1 MRLSTSMR
9 QAFVRAVMD
18 DVPFVD
24 YDEQLRQLAQKAVDS
39 YRPAALVRALD
50 LDPSIQDWLNRDYQ
64 FISKYSQSFC
74 LVGAKQS
81 LDRLN
86 ADKDFTQAAQN
97 LRKQQQAQLEQRSAL
112 ETKLKASAQACQTRA
127 QLAKALPE
135 FEKYL
140 PIEAGNSKCL
150 PALANLMSDFMAA
163 GWPKQPAS
171 AEKESSLEPNLETA
185 LA

>member
-9 QAFVRAVMD
+9 QAFIRAVMD

-24 YDEQLRQLAQKAVDS
+24 YDEQVRELAQKTVDS

-64 FISKYSQSFC
+64 YIHKYQKSFC
-74 LVGAKQS
+74 LVGSKQS

-86 ADKDFTQAAQN
+86 ADPDFTQAAQN

-171 AEKESSLEPNLETA
+171 AEKESNLEPSLETA

>member
-9 QAFVRAVMD
+9 LAFVRAVMD

-24 YDEQLRQLAQKAVDS
+24 YDEQVRELAQKTVDS
-39 YRPAALVRALD
+39 YRPAALVRALEI
-50 LDPSIQDWLNRDYQ
+50 DPSIQDWLNRDYQ
-64 FISKYSQSFC
+64 YIHKYQKSFC
-74 LVGAKQS
+74 LVGSKQS

-86 ADKDFTQAAQN
+86 ADPNFTQAAQN

-171 AEKESSLEPNLETA
+171 AEKDSSLEPSPEPA

>member
-1 MRLSTSMR
+1 MRLSTTLRS
-9 QAFVRAVMD
+9 AFVRAVMD

-39 YRPAALVRALD
+39 YRPAALVRALA
-50 LDPSIQDWLNRDYQ
+50 LDPNIQDWLNRDYQ
-64 FISKYSQSFC
+64 FIHKYQQSFC
-74 LVGAKQS
+74 LVGSMQS

-86 ADKDFTQAAQN
+86 ADKDFTLAAVN
-97 LRKQQQAQLEQRSAL
+97 LRKLQQAQQEKRSAL
-112 ETKLKASAQACQTRA
+112 EAKLKASAQACQTRA
-127 QLAKALPE
+127 QLAKAFPE

-140 PIEAGNSKCL
+140 PTEAGNSKCL

-171 AEKESSLEPNLETA
+171 AEKESRLEPSLEPA

>member
-9 QAFVRAVMD
+9 QAFIRAVMD

-24 YDEQLRQLAQKAVDS
+24 YDEQLRQLAQKTVDS

-64 FISKYSQSFC
+64 YIHKYQKSFC
-74 LVGAKQS
+74 LVGSMQS

-86 ADKDFTQAAQN
+86 ADKDFTLAAVN
-97 LRKQQQAQLEQRSAL
+97 LRKLQQAQQEKRSAL
-112 ETKLKASAQACQTRA
+112 EAKLKASAQACQTRA
-127 QLAKALPE
+127 QLAKAFPE

-140 PIEAGNSKCL
+140 PTEAGNSKCL

>member
-1 MRLSTSMR
+1 MRLSTTLRS
-9 QAFVRAVMD
+9 AFVRAVMD

-24 YDEQLRQLAQKAVDS
+24 YDEQLRQLAQKVVDS
-39 YRPAALVRALD
+39 YRPAALVRALA
-50 LDPSIQDWLNRDYQ
+50 LDPNIQDWLNRDYQ
-64 FISKYSQSFC
+64 FIHKYQQSFC
-74 LVGAKQS
+74 LVGSMQS

-86 ADKDFTQAAQN
+86 ADKALTLAAVN
-97 LRKQQQAQLEQRSAL
+97 LRKLQQAQQEKRSAL
-112 ETKLKASAQACQTRA
+112 EAKLKASAQACQTRA
-127 QLAKALPE
+127 QLAKAFPE

-140 PIEAGNSKCL
+140 PTEAGNSKCL

-171 AEKESSLEPNLETA
+171 AEKESRLEPSLEPA

>member
-9 QAFVRAVMD
+9 LAFVRAVMD

-24 YDEQLRQLAQKAVDS
+24 YDEQLRQLAQKTVDS

-64 FISKYSQSFC
+64 YIHKYQKSFC
-74 LVGAKQS
+74 LVGSKQS

-86 ADKDFTQAAQN
+86 ADPDFTQAAQN

-127 QLAKALPE
+127 QLAKTLPE

-140 PIEAGNSKCL
+140 PTEAGNSKCL

>member
-9 QAFVRAVMD
+9 LAFVRAVMD

-24 YDEQLRQLAQKAVDS
+24 YDEQLRQLAQKTVDG

-86 ADKDFTQAAQN
+86 ADKDFTLAAQN

-135 FEKYL
+135 FQKYL

-171 AEKESSLEPNLETA
+171 AEKDSSLEPSPEPA

>member
-9 QAFVRAVMD
+9 QAFIRAVMD

-24 YDEQLRQLAQKAVDS
+24 YDEQLRQLAQKTVDS
-39 YRPAALVRALD
+39 YRPAALVRALEI
-50 LDPSIQDWLNRDYQ
+50 DPSIQDWLNRDYQ
-64 FISKYSQSFC
+64 FIHKYQQSFC
-74 LVGAKQS
+74 LVGSKQS

-86 ADKDFTQAAQN
+86 ADPDFTQAAQN
-97 LRKQQQAQLEQRSAL
+97 LRKQQQAQNEQRSAL

-140 PIEAGNSKCL
+140 PIESSNSKCL

-163 GWPKQPAS
+163 GWPKQAAS
-171 AEKESSLEPNLETA
+171 AEKESRLEPNLETA

>member
-9 QAFVRAVMD
+9 LAFVRAVMD

-24 YDEQLRQLAQKAVDS
+24 YDEQLRQLAQKTVDG

-86 ADKDFTQAAQN
+86 ADKDFTLAAQN

-135 FEKYL
+135 FQKYL

-171 AEKESSLEPNLETA
+171 AEKESSLEPSPEPA

>member
-9 QAFVRAVMD
+9 LAFVRAVMD

-24 YDEQLRQLAQKAVDS
+24 YDEQVRELAQKTVYS

-86 ADKDFTQAAQN
+86 ADKDFTLAAQN

-135 FEKYL
+135 FQKYL

-171 AEKESSLEPNLETA
+171 AEKESNLEPSLETA

>member
-9 QAFVRAVMD
+9 LAFVRAVMD

-24 YDEQLRQLAQKAVDS
+24 YDEQVRELAQKTVDS
-39 YRPAALVRALD
+39 YRPAALVRALEI
-50 LDPSIQDWLNRDYQ
+50 DPSIQDWLNRDYQ
-64 FISKYSQSFC
+64 YIHKYQKSFC
-74 LVGAKQS
+74 LVGSKQS

-86 ADKDFTQAAQN
+86 ADPNFTQAAQN

-140 PIEAGNSKCL
+140 PIEASNSKCL

-171 AEKESSLEPNLETA
+171 AEKDSSLEPSPEPA

>member
-24 YDEQLRQLAQKAVDS
+24 YDEQLRQLAQKTVDG
-39 YRPAALVRALD
+39 YRPAALVRALA

-97 LRKQQQAQLEQRSAL
+97 LRKQQQAQLEQRSEL

-127 QLAKALPE
+127 QLAKTLPE

-171 AEKESSLEPNLETA
+171 AEKESRLEPNLETA

>member
-9 QAFVRAVMD
+9 LAFVRAVMD

-24 YDEQLRQLAQKAVDS
+24 YDEQLRQLAQKTVDG
-39 YRPAALVRALD
+39 YRPAALVRALA
-50 LDPSIQDWLNRDYQ
+50 LDPNIQDWLNRDYQ
-64 FISKYSQSFC
+64 YIHKYQKSFC
-74 LVGAKQS
+74 LVGSKQS

-86 ADKDFTQAAQN
+86 TDKDFVSAAQN

-171 AEKESSLEPNLETA
+171 AEKESRLEPNLEPA

>member
-24 YDEQLRQLAQKAVDS
+24 YDEQVRELAQKTVDS
-39 YRPAALVRALD
+39 YRPAALVRALEI
-50 LDPSIQDWLNRDYQ
+50 DPSIQDWLNRDYQ
-64 FISKYSQSFC
+64 YIHKYQKSFC
-74 LVGAKQS
+74 LVGSKQS

-86 ADKDFTQAAQN
+86 ADPDFTQAAQN

-140 PIEAGNSKCL
+140 PIEASNSKCL

-171 AEKESSLEPNLETA
+171 AEKDSSLEPSPEPA

>member
-9 QAFVRAVMD
+9 LAFVRAVMD

-24 YDEQLRQLAQKAVDS
+24 YDEQLRQLAQKTVDG
-39 YRPAALVRALD
+39 YRPAALVRALA
-50 LDPSIQDWLNRDYQ
+50 LDPNIQDWLNRDYQ
-64 FISKYSQSFC
+64 YIHKYQQSFC
-74 LVGAKQS
+74 LVGSKQS
-81 LDRLN
+81 LGRLN
-86 ADKDFTQAAQN
+86 ADTDFTQAAQN

-171 AEKESSLEPNLETA
+171 AEKESCLEPNLETA

>member
-1 MRLSTSMR
+1 MRLSTTLRS
-9 QAFVRAVMD
+9 AFVRAVMD

-24 YDEQLRQLAQKAVDS
+24 YDEQLRQLAQKVVDS
-39 YRPAALVRALD
+39 YRPAALVRALA
-50 LDPSIQDWLNRDYQ
+50 LDPNIQDWLNRDYQ
-64 FISKYSQSFC
+64 FIHKYQQSFC
-74 LVGAKQS
+74 LVGSMQS

-86 ADKDFTQAAQN
+86 ADKALTLAAVN
-97 LRKQQQAQLEQRSAL
+97 LRKLQQAQQEKRSAL
-112 ETKLKASAQACQTRA
+112 EAKLKASAQACQTRA
-127 QLAKALPE
+127 QLAKAFPE

-140 PIEAGNSKCL
+140 PTEAGNSKCL

-171 AEKESSLEPNLETA
+171 AEKESRLAPSLKTA

>member
-9 QAFVRAVMD
+9 LAFVRAVMD

-24 YDEQLRQLAQKAVDS
+24 YDEQLRQLAQKTVDG
-39 YRPAALVRALD
+39 YRPAALVRALA

-86 ADKDFTQAAQN
+86 ADPDFTQAAQN

-171 AEKESSLEPNLETA
+171 AEKESRLEPSLEPA

>member
-24 YDEQLRQLAQKAVDS
+24 YDEQLRQLAQKTVDG
-39 YRPAALVRALD
+39 YRPAALVRALA

-112 ETKLKASAQACQTRA
+112 ESKLKASAQACQTRA

-171 AEKESSLEPNLETA
+171 AEKESRLEPSLEPA

>member
-24 YDEQLRQLAQKAVDS
+24 YDEQLRQLAQKTVDS
-39 YRPAALVRALD
+39 YRPAALVRALEI
-50 LDPSIQDWLNRDYQ
+50 DPSIQDWLNRDYQ

-74 LVGAKQS
+74 LVGSKQS

-86 ADKDFTQAAQN
+86 ADPDFTQAAQN

-163 GWPKQPAS
+163 GWPKKPAP
-171 AEKESSLEPNLETA
+171 AEHKSSLEPSLEQA

>member
-9 QAFVRAVMD
+9 LAFVRAVMD

-24 YDEQLRQLAQKAVDS
+24 YDEQLRQLAQNTVDG

-74 LVGAKQS
+74 LVGSKPS

-86 ADKDFTQAAQN
+86 ADQDFTLAAQN

-171 AEKESSLEPNLETA
+171 AEKESSLEPNLDTA

>member
-9 QAFVRAVMD
+9 QAFIRAVMD

-24 YDEQLRQLAQKAVDS
+24 YDEQLRQLAQKTVDG
-39 YRPAALVRALD
+39 YRPAALVRELALD
-50 LDPSIQDWLNRDYQ
+50 PNIQDWLNRDYQ
-64 FISKYSQSFC
+64 YIHKYQKSFC

-86 ADKDFTQAAQN
+86 ADKDFTLAAVN
-97 LRKQQQAQLEQRSAL
+97 LRKLQQAQLEQRSAL

-140 PIEAGNSKCL
+140 PIEAGNNKCL

>member
-9 QAFVRAVMD
+9 LAFVRAVMD

-24 YDEQLRQLAQKAVDS
+24 YDEQVRELAQKTVDS
-39 YRPAALVRALD
+39 YRPAALVRALEI
-50 LDPSIQDWLNRDYQ
+50 DPSIQDWLNRDYQ
-64 FISKYSQSFC
+64 YIHKYQKSFC
-74 LVGAKQS
+74 LVGAKPS

-86 ADKDFTQAAQN
+86 ADKDFTQAALN
-97 LRKQQQAQLEQRSAL
+97 LRKQQQAQNEQRSAL
-112 ETKLKASAQACQTRA
+112 EAKLKASAQACQTRA

-163 GWPKQPAS
+163 GWPKQAAS
-171 AEKESSLEPNLETA
+171 AEKESSLEPSPEPA